1 MKKQVSIAV
10 IGKGKVGTSFARA
23 ISRNAGFRLFAHLS
37 ARASSFAGLS
47 KNGGPEVIF
56 IAAKDSGIKRV
67 SKKVIRHAGENLQL
81 LVHSAGSLA
90 PDILPLRKN
99 VSRLTLHPIQ
109 TFPVADAKLLD
120 EIYWMASSKSK
131 EALRFAKRFTRSL
144 GAEGVI
150 EVEGSKL
157 PLYHLLTVFA
167 SNFPVLLGAAIEKFS
182 KMVGVNEKTAKK
194 AIAPLMKRSVENV
207 LANSAKEVLTGPF
220 ARKDFSTILK
230 HRYALRRN
238 SPALR
243 KIYEGF
249 FMLSQELS
257 KK

>member
-1 MKKQVSIAV
+1 
-10 IGKGKVGTSFARA
+10 
-23 ISRNAGFRLFAHLS
+23 
-37 ARASSFAGLS
+37 
-47 KNGGPEVIF
+47 
-56 IAAKDSGIKRV
+56 
-67 SKKVIRHAGENLQL
+67 
-81 LVHSAGSLA
+81 
-90 PDILPLRKN
+90 
-99 VSRLTLHPIQ
+99 
-109 TFPVADAKLLD
+109 
-120 EIYWMASSKSK
+120 MASSKSK
-131 EALRFAKRFTRSL
+131 EALRFAKSFTRSL
-144 GAEGVI
+144 RAEGVI

-157 PLYHLLTVFA
+157 PVYHLLTVFA

-182 KMVGVNEKTAKK
+182 KTIGVNEKTAKK
-194 AIAPLMKRSVENV
+194 AIAPLMKQSVENV

-230 HRYALRRN
+230 HRYALRRA